1 MDAHDSSV
9 SSWLSEQANAI
20 AEAQLVTKST
30 RSKSGQLRS
39 KAKAAIIS
47 TQVRASLDRSDSQ
60 VSTSSLDSSAS
71 VASTSS
77 AAGTWSPRTAAD
89 AHSRSNVAPR
99 KSRRIRA
106 SSQHVAKQDPSI
118 VSSVTAL
125 PAVADPNLGLLREA
139 SALSAASFDSDASA
153 EYSSLSRLGSNLSP
167 TKSPRRGSSALLQSQ
182 HSILD
187 PLPEKPTD
195 VVRQRKVFGSTYS
208 VGKLGEL
215 PYVAP
220 PRTRSSLTQ
229 PPWVASAKR
238 EAATDES
245 KQEKLVTASS
255 LGTTS
260 TVRLAH
266 GLHGTDSEA
275 GSPVSLLEDHQ
286 DEHAHVPGQYAT
298 QVCL

>member
-47 TQVRASLDRSDSQ
+47 TQVQASLDRSDSQ

-99 KSRRIRA
+99 KSRKIRA
-106 SSQHVAKQDPSI
+106 SSQHVAKQDPTI
-118 VSSVTAL
+118 VSSVS
-125 PAVADPNLGLLREA
+125 ADPTPGLLREA
-139 SALSAASFDSDASA
+139 SALSAVSFDSDAST

-238 EAATDES
+238 EAATDKS

>member
-1 MDAHDSSV
+1 MDALDSSV
-9 SSWLSEQANAI
+9 SSWLSEQANVV

-39 KAKAAIIS
+39 KAKAALIS
-47 TQVRASLDRSDSQ
+47 TQVQVSLDRSDSH
-60 VSTSSLDSSAS
+60 VSTSSLDSGAS

-89 AHSRSNVAPR
+89 AHSRPNVAPR
-99 KSRRIRA
+99 KFRRIRT
-106 SSQHVAKQDPSI
+106 SSQHVTKQDPTI
-118 VSSVTAL
+118 VSSVS
-125 PAVADPNLGLLREA
+125 ADLTPGLLREA
-139 SALSAASFDSDASA
+139 SALSAASFDSDAST

-167 TKSPRRGSSALLQSQ
+167 SKSPRRGSSALLQTQ

-187 PLPEKPTD
+187 PLPRKPTD

-229 PPWVASAKR
+229 PPWVASAR
-238 EAATDES
+238 RQAATDEN
-245 KQEKLVTASS
+245 KQEKLETASS

-266 GLHGTDSEA
+266 GLHSTDSGA
-275 GSPVSLLEDHQ
+275 GAPEFLLEDCQ
-286 DEHAHVPGQYAT
+286 DEHAHVSGQYAT

>member
-39 KAKAAIIS
+39 KAKAALIS
-47 TQVRASLDRSDSQ
+47 TQVQASLYRSDSQ

-99 KSRRIRA
+99 KPRRIRA
-106 SSQHVAKQDPSI
+106 SSQHVAEQDPTI
-118 VSSVTAL
+118 VSSVS
-125 PAVADPNLGLLREA
+125 ADLTPGLLRES
-139 SALSAASFDSDASA
+139 SALSAASFDSDAST
-153 EYSSLSRLGSNLSP
+153 EYSSFSRLGSNLSP
-167 TKSPRRGSSALLQSQ
+167 TKSPRKGSSALLQAQ

-215 PYVAP
+215 PNVAP
-220 PRTRSSLTQ
+220 PSIRSSLTQ
-229 PPWVASAKR
+229 PPRVASAR
-238 EAATDES
+238 RQAATDEN

-255 LGTTS
+255 LGITS

-266 GLHGTDSEA
+266 GLHSTDSGPDA
-275 GSPVSLLEDHQ
+275 PVSLLEDHQ
-286 DEHAHVPGQYAT
+286 DDHAHDPGQYAT

>member
-1 MDAHDSSV
+1 MDAQDSSV

-20 AEAQLVTKST
+20 AEAELVTKST
-30 RSKSGQLRS
+30 RSKSGRLRS
-39 KAKAAIIS
+39 KAKAALIS
-47 TQVRASLDRSDSQ
+47 TQVQASLDRSDSH

-89 AHSRSNVAPR
+89 AHSRSNAAPR
-99 KSRRIRA
+99 KSRKIRA
-106 SSQHVAKQDPSI
+106 SSQHVAKQDPTI
-118 VSSVTAL
+118 VNSVS
-125 PAVADPNLGLLREA
+125 ADPTPGLLRES
-139 SALSAASFDSDASA
+139 SALSAASFDSDAST
-153 EYSSLSRLGSNLSP
+153 EYSSLYRLGSNLSP

-208 VGKLGEL
+208 IGKLGEM

-229 PPWVASAKR
+229 PPWVASAR
-238 EAATDES
+238 RQAATDEN
-245 KQEKLVTASS
+245 KQEKLV
-255 LGTTS
+255 TTS

-266 GLHGTDSEA
+266 GLRSTDSGA
-275 GSPVSLLEDHQ
+275 GAPVSLPEDHQ
-286 DEHAHVPGQYAT
+286 DEHAHGPGQYAT

>member
-1 MDAHDSSV
+1 MDAHDSSI
-9 SSWLSEQANAI
+9 SSWLSEQASAL
-20 AEAQLVTKST
+20 AEAQPVTKST

-39 KAKAAIIS
+39 KAKATLIS
-47 TQVRASLDRSDSQ
+47 TQVQASLDRSDSH

-89 AHSRSNVAPR
+89 AHNRSNAAPR
-99 KSRRIRA
+99 KSRRILA
-106 SSQHVAKQDPSI
+106 SSHHVAKQDPTRITS
-118 VSSVTAL
+118 VSG
-125 PAVADPNLGLLREA
+125 DPTHGLMRES
-139 SALSAASFDSDASA
+139 SALSAASFDSDAST

-187 PLPEKPTD
+187 PLPENPTD

-215 PYVAP
+215 PYIAP
-220 PRTRSSLTQ
+220 SRTRSSLTQ
-229 PPWVASAKR
+229 PPWVTSAR
-238 EAATDES
+238 RQAATDQN
-245 KQEKLVTASS
+245 KQEKLVTTII
-255 LGTTS
+255 LGTTN
-260 TVRLAH
+260 TVSLAP
-266 GLHGTDSEA
+266 GLHGTDSGA

-286 DEHAHVPGQYAT
+286 DEFKDEHAHVSGQYAT
-298 QVCL
+298 QICL

>member
-20 AEAQLVTKST
+20 TEPQLVTKSL
-30 RSKSGQLRS
+30 RSKNGQPRS
-39 KAKAAIIS
+39 KAKAAFIS
-47 TQVRASLDRSDSQ
+47 TQVQASLNRSDSH

-77 AAGTWSPRTAAD
+77 AAGTWSPRTAGD
-89 AHSRSNVAPR
+89 AHSGSNVAPR
-99 KSRRIRA
+99 KSRKIRT
-106 SSQHVAKQDPSI
+106 SLQNVAKQDPTI
-118 VSSVTAL
+118 VSS
-125 PAVADPNLGLLREA
+125 ADPTPGLLREP
-139 SALSAASFDSDASA
+139 SAVSAASFDSDAST

-167 TKSPRRGSSALLQSQ
+167 AKSPRRGSSALLQSQ

-215 PYVAP
+215 PYIAP

-229 PPWVASAKR
+229 PPWVASAR
-238 EAATDES
+238 RQAAADEN

-260 TVRLAH
+260 LVRLAH
-266 GLHGTDSEA
+266 GLHGTDSGA
-275 GSPVSLLEDHQ
+275 GAPVSLLEDHQ